1 MEYNIKDYGAIS
13 NGKTLNTSFIQ
24 KAIDEASLE
33 TNSTVIIPEGVF
45 LTGAIYLKKG
55 VNLQIDGTLLGSSDV
70 SDYPM
75 VKTRFE
81 GHEEVWPDAL
91 INIDSLSDFTIKGKG
106 TVDGNGIPYYKKFWE
121 ERDEAIKKG
130 LPFVNKDVPRP
141 RLFYIRHCSNFSI
154 EGIHLKNSGFW
165 NLHLYDSKDVTVR
178 NVHVSSPHEGEI
190 RAASTDGIDIDACE
204 NVVLRDSYFEVDDD
218 CICIKGGKGPN
229 AHLENKVTK
238 NILVE
243 DCVIGFGHGAVTFG
257 SEACLV
263 ENVTIRNLKIN
274 GENQVVRFKFRGD
287 TNQSF
292 KNILFENID
301 MTSGIVFAIRPW
313 ISRQDEVYGDDKPSL
328 IENLTVRNVVAKDVI
343 APGMILAD
351 PPLTV
356 IKDLVLENISI
367 ETAKEEQ
374 TLSRHDAYEEERSA
388 LRDKLELEN
397 ISSCVI
403 SNVKVN
409 GIDVLRQ

>member
-1 MEYNIKDYGAIS
+1 MKYNIKDYGAIAD
-13 NGKTLNTSFIQ
+13 GVTLNTSFIQ
-24 KAIDEASLE
+24 KAIDEASLHN
-33 TNSTVIIPEGVF
+33 NSTVVIPEGTF
-45 LTGAIYLKKG
+45 LSGAIYLKKG
-55 VNLQIDGTLLGSSDV
+55 VNLQIDGTLLGSSV
-70 SDYPM
+70 ITDYPL
-75 VKTRFE
+75 VETRFE

-106 TVDGNGIPYYKKFWE
+106 TVDGNGIPYYKQFWE

-130 LPFVNKDVPRP
+130 LPFVNKNVPRP
-141 RLFYIRHCSNFSI
+141 RLFYIRHCSDFTI

-165 NLHLYDSKDVTVR
+165 NLHIYDSYNVTVR
-178 NVHVSSPHEGEI
+178 NIHVSSPHEGEI

-204 NVVLRDSYFEVDDD
+204 NVVLRESYFEVDDD
-218 CICIKGGKGPN
+218 CICIKGGKGPD
-229 AHLENKVTK
+229 AHIENKPTK
-238 NILVE
+238 NILIE

-263 ENVTIRNLKIN
+263 ENVTIRNLQVN

-292 KNILFENID
+292 KNILFENIE

-328 IENLTVRNVVAKDVI
+328 IENLTVRNVVAKDVM

-367 ETAKEEQ
+367 ETSKNIKM
-374 TLSRHDAYEEERSA
+374 LSRHDAYEEERSA
-388 LRDKLELEN
+388 LRDKLELQN
-397 ISSCVI
+397 ISSYVI
-403 SNVKVN
+403 RNVRVN
-409 GIDVLRQ
+409 GKEV

>member
-1 MEYNIKDYGAIS
+1 MEYNITDYGAIS
-13 NGKTLNTSFIQ
+13 DGVTLNTSFIQ
-24 KAIDEASLE
+24 KAIDEASLHN
-33 TNSTVIIPEGVF
+33 NSTVVIPEGTF
-45 LTGAIYLKKG
+45 LSGAIYLKKG

-106 TVDGNGIPYYKKFWE
+106 TVDGNGIPYYKQFWK

-130 LPFVNKDVPRP
+130 LPFVNKDVPRL
-141 RLFYIRHCSNFSI
+141 RLFYIRHCSDFTI

-165 NLHLYDSKDVTVR
+165 NLHIYDSYSVTVR
-178 NVHVSSPHEGEI
+178 NIHVSSPHEGEI

-204 NVVLRDSYFEVDDD
+204 NVVLRESYFEVDDD
-218 CICIKGGKGPN
+218 CICIKGGKGPD
-229 AHLENKVTK
+229 AHIENKTTK
-238 NILVE
+238 NILIE

-263 ENVTIRNLKIN
+263 ENVTIRNLQVN

-292 KNILFENID
+292 KNILFENIE

-328 IENLTVRNVVAKDVI
+328 IENLTVRNVVAKDVM

-367 ETAKEEQ
+367 ETAKNIKM
-374 TLSRHDAYEEERSA
+374 LSRHDAYEEERSA
-388 LRDKLELEN
+388 LRDKLELQN
-397 ISSCVI
+397 ISSYVI
-403 SNVKVN
+403 RNVRVN
-409 GIDVLRQ
+409 GKEV

>member
-1 MEYNIKDYGAIS
+1 MEYNIIDYGAIS
-13 NGKTLNTSFIQ
+13 DGVTLNTSFIQ
-24 KAIDEASLE
+24 KAIDEASLHN
-33 TNSTVIIPEGVF
+33 NSTVVIPEGIF
-45 LTGAIYLKKG
+45 LSGAIYLKKG
-55 VNLQIDGTLLGSSDV
+55 VNLQIDGTLLGSSV
-70 SDYPM
+70 ITDYPM
-75 VKTRFE
+75 VETRFE

-91 INIDSLSDFTIKGKG
+91 INIDSISDFTIKGKG
-106 TVDGNGIPYYKKFWE
+106 IVDGNGIPYYKQFWK

-141 RLFYIRHCSNFSI
+141 RLFYIRHCSDFTI

-165 NLHLYDSKDVTVR
+165 NLHIYDSYNVTVR
-178 NVHVSSPHEGEI
+178 NIHVSSPHEGEI

-204 NVVLRDSYFEVDDD
+204 NVVLRESYFEVDDD
-218 CICIKGGKGPN
+218 CICIKGGKGPD
-229 AHLENKVTK
+229 AHIENKPTK
-238 NILVE
+238 NILIE

-263 ENVTIRNLKIN
+263 ENVTIRNLQVN

-292 KNILFENID
+292 KNILFENIE

-328 IENLTVRNVVAKDVI
+328 IENLTVRNVVAKDVM

-367 ETAKEEQ
+367 ETSKNIKM
-374 TLSRHDAYEEERSA
+374 LSRHDAYEEERSA
-388 LRDKLELEN
+388 LRDKLELQN
-397 ISSCVI
+397 ISSYVI
-403 SNVKVN
+403 RNVRVN
-409 GIDVLRQ
+409 GKEV